1 MPDQLDRAKELEM
14 LRREN
19 SLAAHKQTSSEPA
32 QWIEGGRVLCL
43 NCSVPVL
50 PQRLR
55 AKPNAAYCMECQ
67 QLRERGR
74 I

>member
-14 LRREN
+14 LHREK
-19 SLAAHKQTSSEPA
+19 SLAAHKQASSEPE
-32 QWIEGGRVLCL
+32 QWIDGDRVLCL
-43 NCSVPVL
+43 NCSVPVS

-55 AKPNAAYCMECQ
+55 AKPNAAYCMDCQ